1 MTKDK
6 FDRKW
11 ITDNS
16 LEEIENYEKGELT
29 IRGLH
34 YRLVSRG
41 MTNSFQHYKRVVS
54 AMIKLRKEGDVPYDT
69 FSDHDRGME
78 CYTAST
84 KTDVYSEIDHAK
96 GQIKAWMNNYSKDRW
111 ENQDYYPEVWI
122 EKKALIGAF
131 EKVCVNNEVALCACK
146 GYPSLTFLDDAVERF
161 KEATYDDKTPII
173 LYFGDYDASGEDIPR
188 SIKENLIEMGVHV
201 EVKRVLLM
209 ENQVLE
215 YNLPP
220 APSKVTDS
228 RTANWDG
235 MGQVELDALEPSII
249 KEVLQE
255 SIDDIF
261 DTDLHEEL
269 IETEIEER
277 EKFQTELKQYV
288 QAI

>member
-96 GQIKAWMNNYSKDRW
+96 GQIKAWMNNYSKDR
-111 ENQDYYPEVWI
+111 
-122 EKKALIGAF
+122 LH
-131 EKVCVNNEVALCACK
+131 
-146 GYPSLTFLDDAVERF
+146 FL
-161 KEATYDDKTPII
+161 
-173 LYFGDYDASGEDIPR
+173 
-188 SIKENLIEMGVHV
+188 M
-201 EVKRVLLM
+201 M
-209 ENQVLE
+209 Q
-215 YNLPP
+215 
-220 APSKVTDS
+220 
-228 RTANWDG
+228 
-235 MGQVELDALEPSII
+235 
-249 KEVLQE
+249 
-255 SIDDIF
+255 
-261 DTDLHEEL
+261 
-269 IETEIEER
+269 
-277 EKFQTELKQYV
+277 
-288 QAI
+288 

>member
-1 MTKDK
+1 
-6 FDRKW
+6 
-11 ITDNS
+11 
-16 LEEIENYEKGELT
+16 
-29 IRGLH
+29 
-34 YRLVSRG
+34 
-41 MTNSFQHYKRVVS
+41 
-54 AMIKLRKEGDVPYDT
+54 
-69 FSDHDRGME
+69 
-78 CYTAST
+78 
-84 KTDVYSEIDHAK
+84 
-96 GQIKAWMNNYSKDRW
+96 
-111 ENQDYYPEVWI
+111 
-122 EKKALIGAF
+122 
-131 EKVCVNNEVALCACK
+131 
-146 GYPSLTFLDDAVERF
+146 
-161 KEATYDDKTPII
+161 
-173 LYFGDYDASGEDIPR
+173 
-188 SIKENLIEMGVHV
+188 MGVHV